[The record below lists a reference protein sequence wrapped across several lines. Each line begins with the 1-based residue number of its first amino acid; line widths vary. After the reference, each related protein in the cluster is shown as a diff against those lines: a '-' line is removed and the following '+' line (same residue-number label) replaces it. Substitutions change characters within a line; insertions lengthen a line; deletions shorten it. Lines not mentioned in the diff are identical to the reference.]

1 MMEQPLV
8 SFCLFT
14 YNQEQFIEEAIEGAF
29 SQDYDNLE
37 IIISDDSSTDS
48 TWDIIQEKAKNYS
61 GKHKLI
67 INRNI
72 PNLGLVPHVNK
83 VLYSISSGSYVAFA
97 AGDDISLPQRIRK
110 SVDFLEKNTDV
121 VALSTSLE
129 VIDQNS
135 DLHAKQREDT
145 LEDKIFG
152 LDHYLSPEY
161 KHINGPSRIVS
172 RTLIEAFP
180 PLQNQCPTEDTTM
193 LLRAFIFGKVAVLK
207 EKLVRYRLHNSNLSS
222 AEGLR
227 KMNLVNIFE
236 QYSIDLDFA
245 KENKI
250 LEPLSFKKIKV
261 KLKNLKKMRLNRGRK
276 KNLIQKIKCK
286 LC

>member
-1 MMEQPLV
+1 MKNLPLV

-14 YNQEQFIEEAIEGAF
+14 YNQEQFIEEAIEGVF

-67 INRNI
+67 INRNAT
-72 PNLGLVPHVNK
+72 NLGLVPHVNK
-83 VLYSISSGSYVAFA
+83 VLFSISSGSYVAFA

-161 KHINGPSRIVS
+161 KHINGPGRIVS
-172 RTLIEAFP
+172 RILIDAFP

-193 LLRAFIFGKVAVLK
+193 LLRAFMFGKVAVLK
-207 EKLVRYRLHNSNLSS
+207 EKLVCYRLHDSNLSS

-227 KMNLVNIFE
+227 KMNLENIFE

-245 KENKI
+245 NKNKI
-250 LEPLSFKKIKV
+250 LDSLSFKKIKV
-261 KLKNLKKMRLNRGRK
+261 KLKNLKKKRLNRGRK
-276 KNLIQKIKCK
+276 KNLIQKIKRK